1 MYNFKNHHLF
11 IIFFIIFVLV
21 LQSGCSVSK
30 KNISEEEIDFIEGE
44 LKILDFNNQFTR
56 FEIPR
61 SKNIISLKNDI
72 HIRLKSDHTNN
83 LYSILAPVTAVD
95 VSDRKLIPLDLI
107 KKYKMSHFDNLSK
120 NLNENKNIEKN
131 MVSNEKNFLE
141 SYYSE
146 QHIFEKNTLDMYFAF
161 SINDWIDYATYTEK
175 KDKKIK
181 FEKRIEGKN
190 ITIVFSTIDND
201 PLYGIGTVTD
211 EFSDK
216 IGAVIVTKFYEG
228 KNMPEGEK
236 IFYEK
241 LLHSSSYKV
250 PNSNYSVFSE
260 CQKILNNYILV
271 FTIIRN

>member
-1 MYNFKNHHLF
+1 
-11 IIFFIIFVLV
+11 

-61 SKNIISLKNDI
+61 SKNIINLKNDI

-120 NLNENKNIEKN
+120 NLNENKNLEKN